1 MFKYY
6 DFSCFYSLIVNDKRV
21 NMLNTAKHELRD
33 ITKNIQHQT
42 IDNLKRFLKSQIV
55 LKADEGELSVSEN
68 ISKNIDHQDICNL
81 SDEFKQA
88 GYKVQ
93 VRSTGDQK
101 IFSVFWN

>member
-1 MFKYY
+1 M
-6 DFSCFYSLIVNDKRV
+6 LNIVN
-21 NMLNTAKHELRD
+21 NELKD
-33 ITKNIQHQT
+33 ITKNIQQHS

-68 ISKNIDHQDICNL
+68 ISKDIDYQDICNL

-93 VRSTGDQK
+93 VHSYGDQK

>member
-1 MFKYY
+1 MK
-6 DFSCFYSLIVNDKRV
+6 N
-21 NMLNTAKHELRD
+21 ELRD
-33 ITKNIQHQT
+33 IPKNIQQHS

-55 LKADEGELSVSEN
+55 LKADEGELSMSEN
-68 ISKNIDHQDICNL
+68 ISKEIDHQDLCNL

-93 VRSTGDQK
+93 VRSSGDQK

>member
-1 MFKYY
+1 MK
-6 DFSCFYSLIVNDKRV
+6 I
-21 NMLNTAKHELRD
+21 TANNQLRE
-33 ITKNIQHQT
+33 IPNNIQQHS

-68 ISKNIDHQDICNL
+68 ISKEIDYQEICNL

-93 VRSTGDQK
+93 VHLSGDQK